1 MNYWLIKSEPHTYSF
16 AQMKSDKKT
25 MWDGVRNYQA
35 RNFMREMR
43 KGDIALFY
51 HSGKDRQVVGEVE
64 IVKEFYQDPTTED
77 TNWVVVDVKYKR
89 ILTNPVNLADIKS
102 KKELSEMHLV
112 RNSRLSV
119 SSVSKKEYESII
131 KMSEV

>member
-16 AQMKSDKKT
+16 DQMKSDKKT
-25 MWDGVRNYQA
+25 LWDGVRNYQA
-35 RNFMREMR
+35 RNFMKEMK

-64 IVKEFYQDPTTED
+64 IVKEYYQDPTTED
-77 TNWVVVDVKYKR
+77 SNWVVVDVKYKK
-89 ILTNPVNLADIKS
+89 TFANPVDLAEIKAR
-102 KKELSEMHLV
+102 KTLSEMHLV

-119 SSVSKKEYESII
+119 SSVKKKEYDMIV
-131 KMSEV
+131 KMSEA

>member
-119 SSVSKKEYESII
+119 SSVSKKEYDSII
-131 KMSEV
+131 RMSEV

>member
-16 AQMKSDKKT
+16 EQMKSDKKT

-35 RNFMREMR
+35 RNFMREMK

-64 IVKEFYQDPTTED
+64 IVKEYYQDPTTDD
-77 TNWVVVDVKYKR
+77 TNWVVVEVKYKYTF
-89 ILTNPVNLADIKS
+89 TNPVNLADVKAV
-102 KKELSEMHLV
+102 EMLSEMHLV

-119 SSVSKKEYESII
+119 SSVTKGEYDMIVKMAES
-131 KMSEV
+131 

>member
-35 RNFMREMR
+35 RNFMKEMR

-89 ILTNPVNLADIKS
+89 TLTNPVNLADIKS

>member
-89 ILTNPVNLADIKS
+89 TLTNPVNLADIKS

-119 SSVSKKEYESII
+119 SSVSKKEYDSII

>member
-1 MNYWLIKSEPHTYSF
+1 MNYWLIKSEPNTYSF
-16 AQMKSDKKT
+16 EQMKSDKKT

-35 RNFMREMR
+35 RNNMRDMK

-64 IVKEFYQDPTTED
+64 IVKEHYQDPTTD
-77 TNWVVVDVKYKR
+77 DNNWVVVDVKYKKNFK
-89 ILTNPVNLADIKS
+89 NPVNLADIKE
-102 KKELSEMHLV
+102 KKTLSEMHLV

-119 SSVSKKEYESII
+119 SSVKKKEYEMIV
-131 KMSEV
+131 KMSES

>member
-16 AQMKSDKKT
+16 EQMKSDKKT

-35 RNFMREMR
+35 RNFMREMK

-64 IVKEFYQDPTTED
+64 IVKEHYQDPTTED
-77 TNWVVVDVKYKR
+77 TNWVVVEVKYKK
-89 ILTNPVNLADIKS
+89 TFANPVNLADIKGIDS
-102 KKELSEMHLV
+102 LSEMHLV

-119 SSVSKKEYESII
+119 SLVQKEEYEMIVEMA
-131 KMSEV
+131 KP

>member
-16 AQMKSDKKT
+16 EQMKTDKKT
-25 MWDGVRNYQA
+25 MWEGVRNYQA
-35 RNFMREMR
+35 RNNMKEMK

-64 IVKEFYQDPTTED
+64 IVKEYYQDPTTED
-77 TNWVVVDVKYKR
+77 TNWVVVEVKYKR
-89 ILTNPVNLADIKS
+89 TFTNPVNLADIKGVDS
-102 KKELSEMHLV
+102 LSEMHLV

-119 SSVSKKEYESII
+119 SSVRKDEYEMII
-131 KMSEV
+131 EMAKS

>member
-16 AQMKSDKKT
+16 EQMKTDKKT
-25 MWDGVRNYQA
+25 MWEGVRNYQA
-35 RNFMREMR
+35 RNNMKEMK

-77 TNWVVVDVKYKR
+77 TNWVVVEVKFKK
-89 ILTNPVNLADIKS
+89 TFANPVNLADIKGVDS
-102 KKELSEMHLV
+102 LSEMHLV

-119 SSVSKKEYESII
+119 SSVRKDEYEMII
-131 KMSEV
+131 EMAKS

>member
-35 RNFMREMR
+35 RNFMKEMR

-89 ILTNPVNLADIKS
+89 TLTNPVNLADIKS

-119 SSVSKKEYESII
+119 SSVSKKEYDSII

>member
-35 RNFMREMR
+35 RNFMRAMR

-89 ILTNPVNLADIKS
+89 TLTNPVNLADIKS

-119 SSVSKKEYESII
+119 SSVSKKEYDSII

>member
-16 AQMKSDKKT
+16 EQMKSDKKT

-35 RNFMREMR
+35 RNFMREMK

-64 IVKEFYQDPTTED
+64 IVKEHYQDPTTDD
-77 TNWVVVDVKYKR
+77 TNWVVVEVKYKK
-89 ILTNPVNLADIKS
+89 TFANPVNLADIKGIDS
-102 KKELSEMHLV
+102 LSEMHLV

-119 SSVSKKEYESII
+119 SLVQKEEYEMIVEMA
-131 KMSEV
+131 KP